1 LPGDLLRLNLPAYS
15 NIKVQIV
22 TPTSISVNP
31 GKPDNSIMTDQI
43 LTEIQNQIII
53 IRLNRADKKNA
64 LTGEM
69 YDGISDALDRLE
81 RDNNLRVGLITGTR
95 DCFTAG
101 NDLVDFLNNDGI
113 NEASPVGRFLRTLPN
128 LNKPLVAAVNGPA
141 VGVGTTLLM
150 HCDLVYAAPGAQF
163 QMPFASLGLCPEA
176 GSSLLIPQLMGYRKA
191 AELLMLCESFNAEA
205 AKTMGIVN
213 EVVVEDRYLAHAI
226 DKAEQLAMLPPLSIR
241 TTKKLLRTANAE
253 QLKSIM
259 KMEQAY
265 FMEML
270 QGAEA
275 KEAFSAFLEK
285 RKPDFSQF
293 F

>member
-1 LPGDLLRLNLPAYS
+1 
-15 NIKVQIV
+15 
-22 TPTSISVNP
+22 
-31 GKPDNSIMTDQI
+31 MTDQV
-43 LTEIQNQIII
+43 LTEIQDHIII
-53 IRLNRADKKNA
+53 MRLNRADKKNA

-69 YDGISDALDRLE
+69 YTGICDGLDKLESDS
-81 RDNNLRVGLITGTR
+81 NLRVGVITGTQ

-101 NDLVDFLNNDGI
+101 NDLVDFLNNAAI
-113 NEASPVGRFLRTLPN
+113 NSASPVGRFLRTIPYLT
-128 LNKPLVAAVNGPA
+128 KPLVAAVNGPT
-141 VGVGTTLLM
+141 VGVGTTMLM
-150 HCDLVYAAPGAQF
+150 HCDLVYAAPDAQF

-176 GSSLLIPQLMGYRKA
+176 GSSLLIPQLVGYRKA
-191 AELLMLCESFNAEA
+191 AELLMLCELFDAQA

-213 EVVVEDRYLAHAI
+213 EVVNADQYQAHAI
-226 DKAEQLAMLPPLSIR
+226 AKARQLAKLPPVSIR
-241 TTKKLLRTANAE
+241 TTKKLLRKANAD

-259 KMEQAY
+259 KMEEDY

-285 RKPDFSQF
+285 RKPDFSKF